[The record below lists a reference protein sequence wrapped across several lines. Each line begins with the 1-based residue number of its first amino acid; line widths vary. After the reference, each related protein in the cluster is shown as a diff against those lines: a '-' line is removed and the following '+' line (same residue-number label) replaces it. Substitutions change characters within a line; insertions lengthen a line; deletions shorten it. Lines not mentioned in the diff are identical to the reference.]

1 MNVRFAVVVGFL
13 MVGAAAL
20 TGLAAPAA
28 STARKGATAKAP
40 AKAGAK
46 SKSAAVVPAAKR
58 RGPATAKRAVGR
70 RTTKRR
76 GSYSPYVG
84 QQRPAP
90 ERIQEI
96 ERALADKGFLAAEAD
111 TNWDQASIDAMR
123 RFQQSQNIA
132 ADGRLSSLSLVAL
145 GLGAQQNGVFEPL
158 RAIDA
163 PPRPVPAPPPAQPPI
178 PSPSPAPVSPPA
190 AIPPPPAPPAAAMPE
205 PRPAPVA
212 ARPAAPPPLPV
223 AIPPAAPVA
232 PPPPPSPR
240 PPAPAKNLPL
250 VVPDT
255 SVPQ

>member
-1 MNVRFAVVVGFL
+1 MVDVRFVVVGFL

-28 STARKGATAKAP
+28 SGAKKGAIAKAP
-40 AKAGAK
+40 VKAGAK
-46 SKSAAVVPAAKR
+46 SKSAVVVPAAKR

-96 ERALADKGFLAAEAD
+96 ERALAGKGFLAAEAD

-123 RFQQSQNIA
+123 RFQQSQNIT

-145 GLGAQQNGVFEPL
+145 GLGAPQNGVFEPL

-163 PPRPVPAPPPAQPPI
+163 PPPVPTPPPAQPPI
-178 PSPSPAPVSPPA
+178 PTPSPAPVSPPVA
-190 AIPPPPAPPAAAMPE
+190 VPPS
-205 PRPAPVA
+205 APVA

-223 AIPPAAPVA
+223 ATPPPAPVVTAPRHAPEPVA
-232 PPPPPSPR
+232 PPPPP
-240 PPAPAKNLPL
+240 PPAAAKNLPL